1 MNKKRIALIGPIRCQ
16 GGIATVI
23 NAMTSSSVIQDE
35 YDLLFFNSS
44 NYKDSSAFGN
54 LFVFL
59 WALFR
64 FKIKLLAGKIDVAHI
79 HTSYGL
85 SFYRKAFFIFL
96 SSLFG
101 VKTVLHFHSSRF
113 DDFFIEATGFRR
125 RLIKFFLSKPD
136 ALILLCRDWK
146 EKIEKSYSVQN
157 AAVIHNPVPIDV
169 EQTAGAV
176 TRNGDGV
183 KALFLGFLIK
193 SKGIYDMIEMAK
205 KFETDALPIKIIVG
219 GKGEEEK
226 NFLQKIKDENLSNLE
241 YMGWV
246 SGEQKINLYKGS
258 DLLLLPSYKE
268 GMPMVILE
276 GMSFGLPVVSS
287 NIAGIPDMVV
297 DGENGYLLAPGDIDG
312 YVEKITKMVQDPF
325 LRKKFGEK
333 SRTVAENFKKDKIS
347 LLWHQLYQTLVEE
360 K

>member
-1 MNKKRIALIGPIRCQ
+1 
-16 GGIATVI
+16 
-23 NAMTSSSVIQDE
+23 
-35 YDLLFFNSS
+35 
-44 NYKDSSAFGN
+44 
-54 LFVFL
+54 
-59 WALFR
+59 
-64 FKIKLLAGKIDVAHI
+64 
-79 HTSYGL
+79 
-85 SFYRKAFFIFL
+85 
-96 SSLFG
+96 
-101 VKTVLHFHSSRF
+101 
-113 DDFFIEATGFRR
+113 
-125 RLIKFFLSKPD
+125 
-136 ALILLCRDWK
+136 
-146 EKIEKSYSVQN
+146 
-157 AAVIHNPVPIDV
+157 VPIDV
-169 EQTAGAV
+169 EQTAGTV
-176 TRNGDGV
+176 SGNGDRV

-205 KFETDALPIKIIVG
+205 KFERDNLPIKIIIG

-241 YMGWV
+241 YLGWV

-312 YVEKITKMVQDPF
+312 YVEKITKMVQDPS
-325 LRKKFGEK
+325 LRKNFGER
-333 SRTVAENFKKDKIS
+333 SRTVAENFKKEKIS
-347 LLWHQLYQTLVEE
+347 LLWHQLYQTLSEE